1 MNAVN
6 DNNGTAVSRG
16 LNIILLIVMTIV
28 ASLFILIAI
37 VTLLLLLPS
46 GMRESLF
53 EALSVEVAASS
64 PVNVAIASLGL
75 TIMLG
80 LYFFALY
87 KLRKIIKTLMT
98 GDPFVPENISR
109 LRLIWIALALAEIC
123 RMIFAGLSNVSVTDI
138 SAVQSIATRGP
149 IWLLVF
155 FIAALAE
162 VFRHGTEL
170 RRDKELTV

>member
-6 DNNGTAVSRG
+6 DNQGTAVSRG
-16 LNIILLIVMTIV
+16 LNLILLIVMVIV
-28 ASLFILIAI
+28 ALLFAVIAI
-37 VTLLLLLPS
+37 ATILLILPS
-46 GMRESLF
+46 GIREGFF
-53 EALSVEVAASS
+53 EKLSVEVVADS

-80 LYFFALY
+80 IYFFALH

-109 LRLIWIALALAEIC
+109 LRLIWIALALAEVC
-123 RMIFAGLSNVSVTDI
+123 RVIFAGLSNVSVNDVST
-138 SAVQSIATRGP
+138 VQSIATRGP